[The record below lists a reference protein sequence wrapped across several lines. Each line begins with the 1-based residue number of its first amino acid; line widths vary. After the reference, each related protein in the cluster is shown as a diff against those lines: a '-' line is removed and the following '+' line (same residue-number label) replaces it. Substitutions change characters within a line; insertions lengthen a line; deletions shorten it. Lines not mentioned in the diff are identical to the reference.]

1 MSHLMSL
8 FLENFAFVNYV
19 ILDYDEIRE
28 ENEKKPLLFGQSFKT
43 EINISLKISNEM
55 LTV

>member
-28 ENEKKPLLFGQSFKT
+28 ENEKKPLLFGQSLKT

>member
-19 ILDYDEIRE
+19 ILDYDEIPE